1 MIYLKIHGLD
11 GEETYKLHSDHKRES
26 ELKAELLSKFQDS
39 DLVTITGDGLEP
51 ETIRLD
57 CLFTRNKE
65 K

>member
-1 MIYLKIHGLD
+1 MIYLSIQGKD
-11 GEETYKLHSDHKRES
+11 GTETYKLHSDHKRES
-26 ELKAELLSKFQDS
+26 ELKAELLSKFKDS
-39 DLVTITGDGLEP
+39 DMVTLTGDGLEP